1 MFTSE
6 CSSARKFG
14 QGNEWGGS
22 GRCWDYLIDRF
33 LFRFCFPTYSRDDA
47 TRRSLVVGLPEKL
60 WSSTPNCYV
69 FHICQIHLSS
79 TAPRNRRYVPRSR
92 KQCSRVGAVDPVVKV
107 EAALLPSPSSQ
118 FKACAPARTS
128 HPPPRRTRFLRGRGR
143 PPFLPPS
150 LPPSLPGSLA
160 HLFLLESSD
169 GRVCSPPS
177 KTKLPL
183 QRRRCARRGGGGAI
197 AERCDRALHFPPPPL
212 PREKSH
218 KTLGLP
224 RGRKPEQNIGTESE
238 VRIENI
244 LAARQHR

>member
-143 PPFLPPS
+143 PPFLPLS
-150 LPPSLPGSLA
+150 LPPRQPRPFIFTRVECRSA
-160 HLFLLESSD
+160 ES
-169 GRVCSPPS
+169 V
-177 KTKLPL
+177 PL
-183 QRRRCARRGGGGAI
+183 
-197 AERCDRALHFPPPPL
+197 L
-212 PREKSH
+212 PRRSCLCSEEDA
-218 KTLGLP
+218 
-224 RGRKPEQNIGTESE
+224 RGAA
-238 VRIENI
+238 V
-244 LAARQHR
+244 AAR

>member
-1 MFTSE
+1 MDIRSRKSAIVFTSE

-92 KQCSRVGAVDPVVKV
+92 KECSRVGAVDPVVKV

-143 PPFLPPS
+143 PPFLPIS
-150 LPPSLPGSLA
+150 LPPSPAASPIY
-160 HLFLLESSD
+160 FYSSRVTVES
-169 GRVCSPPS
+169 V
-177 KTKLPL
+177 PL
-183 QRRRCARRGGGGAI
+183 
-197 AERCDRALHFPPPPL
+197 L
-212 PREKSH
+212 PRRSCLCSEEDA
-218 KTLGLP
+218 
-224 RGRKPEQNIGTESE
+224 RGAA
-238 VRIENI
+238 V
-244 LAARQHR
+244 AAR